1 MLAVLGQSCW
11 ELKRNCSLSPY
22 QLLGL
27 FASLAGVSMAVA
39 VAWAWHGNWP
49 ILPFAILECL
59 ALGLAFMFYCRH
71 AQDRERVIV
80 TLNELQV
87 DDHSGSKV
95 VQRRFPRMGL
105 RVAIDEATGL
115 ISIQSQGQE
124 SRIGRFLTRPQR
136 KQFLK
141 DLRLALAQHDRPV
154 FRQAGG
160 VGMDCFRGH
169 QA

>member
-27 FASLAGVSMAVA
+27 FASMACVSMGVA
-39 VAWAWHGNWP
+39 LAWAWQGNWP
-49 ILPFAILECL
+49 ILPFAVLECL

-71 AQDRERVIV
+71 AQDRERVVV
-80 TLNELQV
+80 TPSELQV

-95 VQRRFPRMGL
+95 VRLSFSRIGL
-105 RVAIDEATGL
+105 RVKLDEVTGL
-115 ISIQSQGQE
+115 IAIQSQGQE

-136 KQFLK
+136 QQFLK
-141 DLRLALAQHDRPV
+141 DLLRALAEPNKPFFH
-154 FRQAGG
+154 QAG
-160 VGMDCFRGH
+160 VGI
-169 QA
+169 